1 MLHHPHLHFGLLFDD
16 VIIYLYYLQMVKAL
30 YTTLFAFFLLIPFS
44 GMAQEEDF
52 DQFLS
57 EKPQKLEITDEMKE
71 AERSYNEKI
80 LEQIAIHRKNG
91 FEIYKEDRVA
101 LIAGQDRS
109 VYITLEEGQWYHFVY
124 VGDPHAGKI
133 SVNLFLEGVGDFVN
147 DRLKP
152 QQDGEFWSEFSFLCP
167 QTGNYELSFFQ
178 RCPISRPLSYLT
190 VFRRTSS
197 AAGNL

>member
-1 MLHHPHLHFGLLFDD
+1 
-16 VIIYLYYLQMVKAL
+16 VVKAL
-30 YTTLFAFFLLIPFS
+30 YTILITLFLLIPIWGLS
-44 GMAQEEDF
+44 QEKEF
-52 DQFLS
+52 NNFLS
-57 EKPQKLEITDEMKE
+57 EKPQKLEITEEMKE

-80 LEQIAIHRKNG
+80 LERIAIHRKNG

-101 LIAGQDRS
+101 LLAGQDRS
-109 VYITLEEGQWYHFVY
+109 VYITLEEGQWYQFVY

-197 AAGNL
+197 ATGKL